1 LITSPLLNFIP
12 NKDIKFAVSFDDGEP
27 QYVTNVPNDYKIN
40 SPEWSKAVV
49 DQSRQSKIKINVPQ
63 AGFHTLKVWMI
74 DPGVV
79 LEKIII
85 NIGGLKSSY
94 LGPKE
99 SYFKK

>member
-1 LITSPLLNFIP
+1 
-12 NKDIKFAVSFDDGEP
+12 
-27 QYVTNVPNDYKIN
+27 
-40 SPEWSKAVV
+40 
-49 DQSRQSKIKINVPQ
+49 
-63 AGFHTLKVWMI
+63 MI